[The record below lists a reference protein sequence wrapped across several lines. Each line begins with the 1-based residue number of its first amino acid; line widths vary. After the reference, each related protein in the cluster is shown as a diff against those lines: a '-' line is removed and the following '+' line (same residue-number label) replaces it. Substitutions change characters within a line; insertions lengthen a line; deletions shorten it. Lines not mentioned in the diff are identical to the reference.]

1 MKRVNALLKQAVPIM
16 RRAALL
22 NQAGVPVPNK
32 RGRALLKMVG
42 VSKRIPVPYYNK
54 KGRQFYLTLKGAYV
68 LRQNGKTLYGR
79 KAASATAPH
88 AIRAKKFSK

>member
-1 MKRVNALLKQAVPIM
+1 MKRGEALLKRLAPVA

-22 NQAGVPVPNK
+22 NQARTPSPPK
-32 RGRALLKMVG
+32 RGRALLKLVG
-42 VSKRIPVPYYNK
+42 VPKRMPVPYYNK

-79 KAASATAPH
+79 KAASPSAPP
-88 AIRAKKFSK
+88 AIRRKIFSK